1 VIEMTDQTDCESS
14 GTTPLGFFSKYKEFL
29 MSPGIITAYINTV
42 FLIVGFALEL
52 SGNHQWADYSFLISA
67 IVGGWPVFMLAVG
80 NILRDF
86 DLTAG
91 VMVSVAMIAALIV
104 GEYGAMALVAFMMV
118 IGEALEDFT
127 RERADHALR
136 ELNELVPNMVTIR
149 MDDKDVEVPIGQVRT
164 GDIALVRPGGRIPVD
179 GKVVDGEASVDQ
191 SSITGESMPIDKVL
205 DDKIFAG
212 TLLSSGSLTVEV
224 EGVGSTTTL
233 GKMIHLVEEAQSTQ
247 APVQRVANR
256 YAQFFA
262 PIAIVIAGITWWWTE
277 EMLRGVTMLLAICPC
292 SLVLATPTAIVA
304 AIGNTAK
311 NGVLVKHGTAM
322 EQIGKVDI
330 VAFDKTGTV
339 TFGEPVVT
347 KVAPLNGFSEDELL
361 KLSASAERSSEHPLA
376 KAIVKKA
383 QEKGLDVK
391 APEDF
396 ESLAGHGISATVEGK
411 TVIIGEKMLAEKNI
425 ALDASVL
432 VNKKEAY
439 TVIPVAIDDVVA
451 GYINIADTVRPESA
465 NALENLGKLGISKT
479 ILITGDSKSVGKK
492 VGEELGVTEIYSE
505 VLPERKLKIIKELQA
520 EGHHVA
526 YIGDGVNDAPALAA
540 ADVGIAMG
548 SIGTAVAMETAD
560 IVLLKDDIGKVPYL
574 IELSKATMVNIRT
587 NIIVSMTIVFGSV
600 AASALGLFGPVI
612 GAIMHEV
619 AAVPV
624 IANAATLIG
633 WKSKKLR
640 NTRR

>member
-1 VIEMTDQTDCESS
+1 VINMTDQIESESS
-14 GTTPLGFFSKYKEFL
+14 RTTPPGFFSKYKKFL
-29 MSPGIITAYINTV
+29 LSPGIITAYINTI

-80 NILRDF
+80 NILKDF

-91 VMVSVAMIAALIV
+91 VMVSVAMIAALVV

-127 RERADHALR
+127 RERADHALK
-136 ELNELVPNMVTIR
+136 ELNELVPNIVTIR
-149 MDDKDVEVPIGQVRT
+149 MDDKDLEIPISQVRP
-164 GDIALVRPGGRIPVD
+164 GDIVLVRPGGRIPVD

-191 SSITGESMPIDKVL
+191 SSITGESMPIDK
-205 DDKIFAG
+205 IAGESAFAG
-212 TLLSSGSLTVEV
+212 TLLSSGSLSIEV
-224 EGVGSTTTL
+224 KDVGSTTTL

-247 APVQRVANR
+247 APVQRVANK

-262 PIAIVIAGITWWWTE
+262 PVAIVIAGITWWWTGE
-277 EMLRGVTMLLAICPC
+277 ILRGVTMLVAICPC

-322 EQIGKVDI
+322 EQIGKVDV

-347 KVAPLNGFSEDELL
+347 KITPLNGFSEADLL
-361 KLSASAERSSEHPLA
+361 RLTASAERSSEHPLA
-376 KAIVKKA
+376 KAIIKKA
-383 QEKGLDVK
+383 NEEGLEVET
-391 APEDF
+391 PENF
-396 ESLAGHGISATVEGK
+396 ESLAGHGISAIVDGK
-411 TVIIGEKMLAEKNI
+411 NVIVGEKMLAEKNI
-425 ALDASVL
+425 PLDKSAVASE
-432 VNKKEAY
+432 EAY
-439 TVIPVAIDDVVA
+439 TVIPVAVDNVVA
-451 GYINIADTVRPESA
+451 GSIYVADTVRPESSK
-465 NALENLGKLGISKT
+465 ALQNLGKLGISKT
-479 ILITGDSKSVGKK
+479 ILITGDSKTVGEK
-492 VGEELGVTEIYSE
+492 VGRELGVSEIYSE
-505 VLPERKLKIIKELQA
+505 ILPERKLEIIRDLQA
-520 EGHHVA
+520 QGHHVA

-560 IVLLKDDIGKVPYL
+560 IVLLKDDIGQVPYL

-633 WKSKKLR
+633 WKSKKL
-640 NTRR
+640 